1 MTNKKM
7 NYAFCFLFY
16 CPNLCCAFYFLIFI
30 IVLPLFYLM
39 DFILYIYIYILYIIL
54 VPFFILSFILFYDMY
69 MFSVKHNVNNVLK
82 DTI

>member
-7 NYAFCFLFY
+7 NYAFCFLLY

-39 DFILYIYIYILYIIL
+39 DFILYIYI
-54 VPFFILSFILFYDMY
+54 FFILF
-69 MFSVKHNVNNVLK
+69 
-82 DTI
+82 